1 MFLHTLAAL
10 ALGCFASQEPAVPSG
25 RTESPA
31 AAAVKQDTAVA
42 RLTLPP
48 KWRRDGALLRACDA
62 LETAL
67 GPEASG
73 TPARRYVV
81 VQDGQAPD
89 LELDGFAFVSAGGGT
104 PVVVRV
110 HGIRGACYA
119 LQELARRVRLSQW
132 SPGEPIELLRNPAFT
147 DRLCSMHDN
156 PGEPR
161 FDTQFRDPKV
171 LLDLGFN
178 GMIVHGLA
186 GLCTYDDYDARLY
199 PKDAPERAT
208 VLADRK
214 RIKRV
219 VSEAKRNHLMVFLNG
234 DELCV
239 PHTALDLYGDAILA
253 TNAAPGR
260 FLLSPSKPKVH
271 ELVRATFEELMKLF
285 PEVDGFQVRTGEVY
299 TQSEPTLFGH
309 MPTKGIDDTC
319 KDWSK
324 ELKLK
329 ALVDT
334 ITKVVCDEHGKRFN
348 LRMWGYYDSVH
359 SDPAKWTAFASALEP
374 NPLRTFSF
382 KHAKTDHWR
391 WNVLNP
397 NFGVG
402 EHAQWAEFQMAREYE
417 GKGAYPSYLGRYLA
431 QGATEIA
438 PTGGLATLREKG
450 VRGAW
455 CWARGGGWNGPFP
468 ASEDWIALNVHAF
481 ARLLWDP
488 NDDPWEL
495 ARQWSVLNLGL
506 EPNSLAAERFVRVQ
520 KLSEEAL
527 LESRYIGAFIRKGH
541 LKGGSGWTPDGNWT
555 RDDDL
560 GVRDPK
566 LPAGEGLPPAKMFY
580 DFLAADGTVAEAV
593 AERERAIELWKE
605 LVREFELLVKDTGDA
620 QHVQE
625 LFHTALYGQRVFDT
639 ASHGFLAGWN
649 AYAWA
654 DGGKKDAKLAA
665 KAREHLVAARAAWKD
680 CSERVFKL
688 PGVATPYREFGFTKE
703 WDAIEAL
710 LEGRASFAP
719 TTPPT
724 PATVERRR
732 GDG

>member
-1 MFLHTLAAL
+1 MFLRAL
-10 ALGCFASQEPAVPSG
+10 APFALSWFATQDPTATPERPASGAPVAELPAV
-25 RTESPA
+25 RKETPA
-31 AAAVKQDTAVA
+31 
-42 RLTLPP
+42 RITLPP

-62 LETAL
+62 LEQAL
-67 GPEASG
+67 GPEAPD

-81 VQDGQAPD
+81 VLDGQAPD
-89 LELDGFAFVSAGGGT
+89 LEFDGFAFVSAGGGA
-104 PVVVRV
+104 PVVLRV

-132 SPGEPIELLRNPAFT
+132 SPGEPIELLRNPAFV

-199 PKDAPERAT
+199 PKDSPERAT
-208 VLADRK
+208 VLADRR
-214 RIKRV
+214 RIKRL

-239 PHTALDLYGDAILA
+239 PQAALALYGDAILA

-260 FLLSPSKPKVH
+260 FLLSPAKPKVH

-324 ELKLK
+324 EQKLK

-348 LRMWGYYDSVH
+348 LRMWGYYDSAH
-359 SDPAKWTAFASALEP
+359 SDPEKWTAFAEALEP
-374 NPLRTFSF
+374 HPLRTFSF

-397 NFGVG
+397 NFGAG
-402 EHAQWAEFQMAREYE
+402 EHAQWAEFQTAREYE

-438 PTGGLATLREKG
+438 PTGGLATLHAKG

-488 NDDPWEL
+488 SDDPWEL
-495 ARQWSVLNLGL
+495 ARQWAVLNLGL
-506 EPNSLAAERFVRVQ
+506 EPNSAAAERFVRVQ

-541 LKGGSGWTPDGNWT
+541 LKAGSGWTPDGNWT
-555 RDDDL
+555 RDDEL
-560 GVRDPK
+560 GDRR
-566 LPAGEGLPPAKMFY
+566 ELPPAKMFY

-605 LVREFELLVKDTGDA
+605 LVGEFELFVKDAGRA
-620 QHVQE
+620 PHLVE
-625 LFHTALYGQRVFDT
+625 LLHTAIYGQRVFDT

-649 AYAWA
+649 AYAWS
-654 DGGKKDAKLAA
+654 DGGKKDAQLA
-665 KAREHLVAARAAWKD
+665 KQAREHLAAARAAWKD
-680 CSERVFKL
+680 CNERVFLL
-688 PGVATPYREFGFTKE
+688 PGVATPYREYGFTKE

-710 LEGRASFAP
+710 LEGRAAP
-719 TTPPT
+719 AP
-724 PATVERRR
+724 PATADRQRK
-732 GDG
+732 DG